1 MIIFCRRP
9 EIQLIYVLSVF
20 LTFHSG
26 EDRRVKQSMK
36 EGLKA
41 GLYTEISRCVVRA
54 GQRRRVPTPA
64 VGVVSCGGAS
74 DQGNKDQTMALPL
87 DDYVVK

>member
-1 MIIFCRRP
+1 M
-9 EIQLIYVLSVF
+9 
-20 LTFHSG
+20 
-26 EDRRVKQSMK
+26 KQSMK

-74 DQGNKDQTMALPL
+74 DQTLILLL
-87 DDYVVK
+87 DGYVVK

>member
-9 EIQLIYVLSVF
+9 EIQLISFLSVF

-41 GLYTEISRCVVRA
+41 GLYTEISRRVVRA
-54 GQRRRVPTPA
+54 GAEEARANPRSRCCKLRWCIRSNVDIVT
-64 VGVVSCGGAS
+64 
-74 DQGNKDQTMALPL
+74 
-87 DDYVVK
+87 